1 MNIPAIPAQLVRE
14 VLDPMGVAAVK
25 PLPPGMSG
33 ARDCRLGLRT
43 GELRVLKRWP
53 PDTSWDRVAE
63 VDRIVTHSRERG
75 CALTPQLFPI
85 IPARSGDPESSGET
99 MESAHSTVGP
109 THRLISNACW
119 QVMQWMPGQPLQETA
134 DLESIERGAA
144 AIAEFHRSVADLGS
158 STEPAAAIGTRLRRA
173 AELKPLVAQLMA
185 MGPSAVLEVTDP
197 QLEAALFQARQ
208 LVIWKWD
215 EVANTITR
223 SLNRY
228 VGEPLYNQFVL
239 RDVHRENALFVE
251 GLPMGLI
258 DFDAV
263 RIDTP
268 WTDLARWA
276 GSFLGGPHPSEQV
289 WEASMAGFSRN
300 HPLNEGPEM
309 EFGGHLARDLSFAT
323 NWIGLTNWLVWLVLE
338 KRSFATSART
348 IASRIEGLRRSAVS

>member
-1 MNIPAIPAQLVRE
+1 MNIPEIPAELVRN
-14 VLDPMGVAAVK
+14 VLDPMGVVAVK

-33 ARDCRLGLRT
+33 ARVFRLGLRS
-43 GELRVLKRWP
+43 GELRVLKQWP
-53 PDTSWDRVAE
+53 PDTPLDRIAE

-75 CALTPQLFPI
+75 CALTPQLYPI
-85 IPARSGDPESSGET
+85 VPGKTGET
-99 MESAHSTVGP
+99 VSSPQSKVGP
-109 THRLISNACW
+109 THRLVSNAFW

-134 DLESIERGAA
+134 DLDSIERGAA

-158 STEPAAAIGTRLRRA
+158 STEPAPAIGARLRRA
-173 AELKPLVAQLMA
+173 AELKPLVAQIMA

-215 EVANTITR
+215 EVADTISR
-223 SLNRY
+223 SLNQY
-228 VGEPLYNQFVL
+228 VGEPLYNQYVL

-251 GLPMGLI
+251 GHPTGLI

-276 GSFLGGPHPSEQV
+276 GSFLGGPHPSEKV

-300 HPLNEGPEM
+300 HPLNQGAEM
-309 EFGGHLARDLSFAT
+309 EFGGHLARDLSIAT
-323 NWIGLTNWLVWLVLE
+323 NWIGLANWLVWLVLE
-338 KRSFATSART
+338 RRSFAASARG
-348 IASRIEGLRRSAVS
+348 IASRIEGLRRSVVS

>member
-1 MNIPAIPAQLVRE
+1 MKVPAIPAQLVRE
-14 VLDPMGVAAVK
+14 VLDPMGVVSVK

-33 ARDCRLGLRT
+33 ARVFRLGLRS
-43 GELRVLKRWP
+43 GELRVLKQWP
-53 PDTSWDRVAE
+53 PDTPVDRIAE

-75 CALTPQLFPI
+75 CALTPQLYPI
-85 IPARSGDPESSGET
+85 VPETAGERLSSPQS
-99 MESAHSTVGP
+99 MVGA
-109 THRLISNACW
+109 TYRLISNACW

-134 DLESIERGAA
+134 DLESIECGAA
-144 AIAEFHRSVADLGS
+144 AIADFHRSVADLGS

-215 EVANTITR
+215 EVADTISR
-223 SLNRY
+223 SLNQY

-251 GLPMGLI
+251 GRPTGLI

-268 WTDLARWA
+268 WTDLARWV
-276 GSFLGGPHPSEQV
+276 GSFLGGPHPSTKI

-300 HPLNEGPEM
+300 HPLNQGPEM

-323 NWIGLTNWLVWLVLE
+323 NWIGLANWLVWLVLE
-338 KRSFATSART
+338 RRSFAASASS
-348 IASRIEGLRRSAVS
+348 IASRIEGLRRSIVS

>member
-1 MNIPAIPAQLVRE
+1 MNIPEIPAQLVRE
-14 VLDPMGVAAVK
+14 VLDPMGVVAVQ

-33 ARDCRLGLRT
+33 ARVFRLGLRS
-43 GELRVLKRWP
+43 GEFRLLKRWP
-53 PDTSWDRVAE
+53 PETPEDRIAE
-63 VDRIVTHSRERG
+63 VDRIVTHSRDRG
-75 CALTPQLFPI
+75 CVLTPQLY
-85 IPARSGDPESSGET
+85 SMVPETLGET
-99 MESAHSTVGP
+99 ISAPKSKVGL

-119 QVMQWMPGQPLQETA
+119 QVIQWMPGQPLQESA
-134 DLESIERGAA
+134 DLESIEIGAA

-158 STEPAAAIGTRLRRA
+158 STEPAAAIATRLRRA

-185 MGPSAVLEVTDP
+185 MGPSAVLEVSDP

-215 EVANTITR
+215 EVADTISR
-223 SLNRY
+223 SLNQY

-251 GLPMGLI
+251 GRPTGLI

-263 RIDTP
+263 RFDTP

-276 GSFLGGPHPSEQV
+276 GSFLGGPHSPRKV

-300 HPLNEGPEM
+300 HPLNQGPEM

-323 NWIGLTNWLVWLVLE
+323 NWIGLANWLVWLVLE
-338 KRSFATSART
+338 RRSFAASAEA
-348 IASRIEGLRRSAVS
+348 IASRIEGLRRCVVS